1 MKKPSKIL
9 YFGKKALAFLLSV
22 FVLSLAVFYV
32 SRLAPGDPLVSYYGD
47 RAEKLT
53 PQERAQAEE
62 KLGLD
67 EPIFTQ
73 YVRWAQNALHG
84 DFGISYKYKM
94 PAGEVIA
101 SRAGNTLLLGGVGFV
116 LIFTLSLLLGM
127 LCAQREG
134 TLFDRAVCKLG
145 TITSCIPE
153 FWLSLLLILI
163 FAIELRVLPSSGA
176 YSIGQQNNIADRAA
190 HLILPLAVVVLGH
203 LWYYAYMIRNRL
215 LDEMRADYVLLA
227 KSKGLTRRAVML
239 RHCLRNTMPAYQ
251 RADRPAYPR
260 RAGRAGNGG
269 AAMNDRF
276 QIVGARPLPEAAPT
290 KNRHSLRGKPVVS
303 AVILSLIVL
312 ACLFCELIMTKDPT
326 YLDLA
331 HCSTAPCREFLF
343 GTDTMGRDIF
353 SMIWYG
359 GRLSLFIGVGS
370 TVISTLL
377 AILFGAVS
385 GLAPKWLDALLMR
398 LTEILLSVPNLLLVI
413 FLQAVIGTTSAWSI
427 ALVIGLTSWTS
438 IAKVVRTEVQQLRAS
453 EYVIAAKCMGGSF
466 FHILRCHLAPN
477 FFSSILFM
485 VVMNVRSAIIA
496 ESTLSF
502 MGLGL
507 PIEVVT
513 WDSMLSLAE
522 KALMTDAWWILLIP
536 GAFLVVTLLCITTL
550 GDYLRSRTSRKE
562 SNL

>member
-1 MKKPSKIL
+1 
-9 YFGKKALAFLLSV
+9 
-22 FVLSLAVFYV
+22 
-32 SRLAPGDPLVSYYGD
+32 
-47 RAEKLT
+47 
-53 PQERAQAEE
+53 
-62 KLGLD
+62 
-67 EPIFTQ
+67 
-73 YVRWAQNALHG
+73 
-84 DFGISYKYKM
+84 
-94 PAGEVIA
+94 
-101 SRAGNTLLLGGVGFV
+101 
-116 LIFTLSLLLGM
+116 
-127 LCAQREG
+127 
-134 TLFDRAVCKLG
+134 
-145 TITSCIPE
+145 
-153 FWLSLLLILI
+153 
-163 FAIELRVLPSSGA
+163 
-176 YSIGQQNNIADRAA
+176 
-190 HLILPLAVVVLGH
+190 
-203 LWYYAYMIRNRL
+203 
-215 LDEMRADYVLLA
+215 
-227 KSKGLTRRAVML
+227 
-239 RHCLRNTMPAYQ
+239 
-251 RADRPAYPR
+251 
-260 RAGRAGNGG
+260 
-269 AAMNDRF
+269 MNDRF

-290 KNRHSLRGKPVVS
+290 KNRHSLRGKPVAS
-303 AVILSLIVL
+303 AMILSLIVL

-331 HCSTAPCREFLF
+331 HCSVAPCREFLF

-377 AILFGAVS
+377 AILFGTVS

-413 FLQAVIGTTSAWSI
+413 FLQA
-427 ALVIGLTSWTS
+427 VIGLTSWTS

-513 WDSMLSLAE
+513 WGSMLSLTE